1 MSSSPLLLDSSTPVL
16 ISNKS
21 TIIFKINKSSL
32 SSQLNSS
39 QSNTLIPISE
49 NEFYLTNI
57 TSNYVAYRARIT
69 KKKYYAVEP
78 SHLIIS
84 PNTNIKIK
92 ITFYFNPKEKF
103 PPEGHKFRFEGI
115 IIPNNM
121 KNKDS
126 RDIFEEYAL
135 NKKEVKGN
143 SIKKVVE
150 FIFDSNYHYI
160 PSPDDNI
167 KLDSSQTLSSY
178 SNDINSSNSSVYT
191 NALGKSM
198 ERPSRISLKNKKGG
212 KLKSKKMVE
221 TTDPVKLKQ
230 EYEKLQIEYDKNV
243 KELNDIKQKI
253 NNLNAKNKYRYDVP
267 DVNFSSVNTKMFAII
282 FGTAFFLGFYLT
294 K

>member
-21 TIIFKINKSSL
+21 TIIFKINKNNL

-39 QSNTLIPISE
+39 ENNTLIPISE

-84 PNTNIKIK
+84 PNSNIKIK
-92 ITFYFNPKEKF
+92 ITFYFNPKDKF

-135 NKKEVKGN
+135 NKKEVKGC

-150 FIFDSNYHYI
+150 FIYDSNYHYI
-160 PSPDDNI
+160 PSPDDTI

-178 SNDINSSNSSVYT
+178 SNDINSSVYT

-212 KLKSKKMVE
+212 KLKSKKMIE
-221 TTDPVKLKQ
+221 TNDPIKLKE

-243 KELNDIKQKI
+243 KELNETKQKI
-253 NNLNAKNKYRYDVP
+253 NNLNSKNKYRYNVP
-267 DVNFSSVNTKMFAII
+267 DVNYSSVNTKMIAII
-282 FGTAFFLGFYLT
+282 FGIAFFLGFYLT

>member
-1 MSSSPLLLDSSTPVL
+1 MSSSSLLLDSSTPVI

-21 TIIFKINKSSL
+21 TIIFKINKSNL

-39 QSNTLIPISE
+39 QNNAFIPISE
-49 NEFYLTNI
+49 NDFYLTNI

-69 KKKYYAVEP
+69 KKKYYTVEP
-78 SHLIIS
+78 SHLVIS

-92 ITFYFNPKEKF
+92 ITFFFNPKEKF

-115 IIPNNM
+115 IIPNNI
-121 KNKDS
+121 KDKDS
-126 RDIFEEYAL
+126 RDIFEEFAL

-143 SIKKVVE
+143 SIRKVVE

-178 SNDINSSNSSVYT
+178 SNDINSSVYT

-212 KLKSKKMVE
+212 KLKSKKIVE
-221 TTDPVKLKQ
+221 TTDPVKLKE
-230 EYEKLQIEYDKNV
+230 EYEKLQIECNKNE
-243 KELNDIKQKI
+243 KELNEIKQKI
-253 NNLNAKNKYRYDVP
+253 SNLNAKNKYRYNVP
-267 DVNFSSVNTKMFAII
+267 DVNFSSVNTKMVAML